1 MKVDILT
8 LFPEMFTGPF
18 DSSLLKKAREQKKIE
33 INILNL
39 RDYTNEKHKM
49 VDDKPFGGGAGML
62 IKIEPV
68 FNAIKKL
75 KKRNTKVILTSPKG
89 KKFNQKLANKLKNEK
104 HLIILCGHYEGFDH
118 RVNENLID
126 EEISIGDYVLTGGE
140 LPAMVITETIVRL
153 VKGVVGN
160 EDSLKEESHSKKGF
174 LEYPQYTRPEK
185 FKRWS
190 VPKILLSGNHKEIKK
205 WREKNSKTI

>member
-1 MKVDILT
+1 MKIDILT
-8 LFPEMFTGPF
+8 LFPKMFDGPF
-18 DSSLLKKAREQKKIE
+18 DNSLIKKAQDKDRVE

-39 RDYTNEKHKM
+39 RDYTKDKHKM

-75 KKRNTKVILTSPKG
+75 KKRKTKVIITTPRG
-89 KKFNQKLANKLKNEK
+89 KKFNQQMAERLSKEK
-104 HLIILCGHYEGFDH
+104 HLIILCGHYEGFDNRIH
-118 RVNENLID
+118 EHLID

-153 VKGVVGN
+153 VDGVVGN
-160 EDSLKEESHSKKGF
+160 KDSLKEETHSKKNF
-174 LEYPQYTRPEK
+174 FEYPQYTRPEK
-185 FKRWS
+185 FKKWR

-205 WREKNSKTI
+205 WKEENSIK

>member
-1 MKVDILT
+1 MKIDILT
-8 LFPEMFTGPF
+8 LFPKMFDGPF
-18 DSSLLKKAREQKKIE
+18 DNSLIKKAQDQKKIK

-39 RDYTNEKHKM
+39 RDYTKDKHKM

-75 KKRNTKVILTSPKG
+75 KKGKTKVIITTPKG
-89 KKFNQKLANKLKNEK
+89 KKFDQQMAQRLSKEK

-118 RVNENLID
+118 RIHEHLID

-140 LPAMVITETIVRL
+140 LPAMVITETVVRL
-153 VKGVVGN
+153 VNGVVGN
-160 EDSLKEESHSKKGF
+160 KDSLKEETHSKKNF
-174 LEYPQYTRPEK
+174 FEYPQYTRPEK
-185 FKRWS
+185 FKKWR

-205 WREKNSKTI
+205 WKEENSIK